1 MLTHF
6 LKIKNRTIMFAIA
19 TVLGAATHIKTWG
32 KKNMRKKKRGG
43 KGGNRKGRKTRQKKR
58 RGRKREEEK
67 KKRQERHK
75 NWKER
80 KMRFLYLLLS

>member
-6 LKIKNRTIMFAIA
+6 LKIKNRTIMFIIV
-19 TVLGAATHIKTWG
+19 TILGVVTHIKTWE
-32 KKNMRKKKRGG
+32 KKEHEKKKRRG
-43 KGGNRKGRKTRQKKR
+43 KGGNRKGRKTRLKKR

-67 KKRQERHK
+67 KKRYERLK
-75 NWKER
+75 NWKE